1 MLEDVRLISME
12 DLYQAKTMHNSN
24 PKTWNGR
31 LEVHL
36 VVCSGMLS
44 ERTFSVAC
52 CCYPFFS
59 SAILLACNHPSWRIQ
74 INHAGGV
81 GSIASDPVV
90 MDCWRIQKHGAG
102 GLVQKHQIL
111 LSWVAKNTPSPCKQ
125 RTMKLCYKFLRWH
138 AFVELMMRTRVQQR
152 RLLQLFF
159 LKPLELQSAQKC
171 LQSVENVWSGQCRY
185 SLSKYMQQWPHLL
198 G

>member
-1 MLEDVRLISME
+1 MKW
-12 DLYQAKTMHNSN
+12 Q
-24 PKTWNGR
+24 TWSTPSC
-31 LEVHL
+31 LFWH
-36 VVCSGMLS
+36 VVWAHFLCGMLL
-44 ERTFSVAC
+44 F
-52 CCYPFFS
+52 P
-59 SAILLACNHPSWRIQ
+59 ILLFCNPSLACNHPSWRIQ

-90 MDCWRIQKHGAG
+90 VMDCWRIQKHGAG
-102 GLVQKHQIL
+102 WLVQKHQIL

-125 RTMKLCYKFLRWH
+125 RTMKLCYKFVRWH

-159 LKPLELQSAQKC
+159 LKPLELQNAQKC
-171 LQSVENVWSGQCRY
+171 LQSVENVWSVQCRY
-185 SLSKYMQQWPHLL
+185 SLSKHMQKWPHLL